1 MDRVGLLRMGYGA
14 LGLSFVAFGA
24 AAVFESLAV
33 IAIPLAILLAV
44 AGGVLLAFSGD
55 DLPRWSGV
63 ALLLYFLVTLLVFLA
78 ATPVTVRLDFFR
90 GYLNDD
96 PSPYA
101 EMVLRYLVLA
111 LPLMMAATASAAAL
125 EREWPP
131 RLLLGGAILGFV
143 LVTTLEVVLVPARV
157 GPAAESAA
165 LAQGNLL
172 RALFGLSA
180 LAGALGALWASG
192 RPDEYA

>member
-1 MDRVGLLRMGYGA
+1 MDRVRLLRLGYGA

-24 AAVFESLAV
+24 AAVLEPVALL
-33 IAIPLAILLAV
+33 AIPLAILLAIV
-44 AGGVLLAFSGD
+44 AGVLLTLSGD
-55 DLPRWSGV
+55 DLPRWSGA

-78 ATPVTVRLDFFR
+78 ATPVTVRLDFFK

-101 EMVLRYLVLA
+101 ELVLRYLVLA
-111 LPLMMAATASAAAL
+111 LPLMMAATASAAVL

-143 LVTTLEVVLVPARV
+143 LVTVLEIVLVPTGARET
-157 GPAAESAA
+157 AASTA

-172 RALFGLSA
+172 RALFGISA
-180 LAGALGALWASG
+180 LAGALGALWAAT